1 MTRTF
6 CVAGVVLALAG
17 AAPAKIVDRIVA
29 QVNDDIITLS
39 DLNREV
45 ALIRQELA
53 GQYSGEQLE
62 AAVKKAEKEAL
73 DNLIRDK
80 LLLQKGNELGF
91 GANIDVQV
99 SAAVE
104 RIRKENKIKDA
115 AGLERALAQQGYSLG
130 GCRDQISKKII
141 KAG

>member
-45 ALIRQELA
+45 ALMRQELA
-53 GQYSGEQLE
+53 AQYSGEQLE
-62 AAVKKAEKEAL
+62 AAVKKAEKAAL
-73 DNLIRDK
+73 EWAESLTHVEDSTRRPAPQSEQRRRRIGGSSATSPSTEPKFDD
-80 LLLQKGNELGF
+80 GF
-91 GANIDVQV
+91 
-99 SAAVE
+99 S
-104 RIRKENKIKDA
+104 
-115 AGLERALAQQGYSLG
+115 
-130 GCRDQISKKII
+130 
-141 KAG
+141 